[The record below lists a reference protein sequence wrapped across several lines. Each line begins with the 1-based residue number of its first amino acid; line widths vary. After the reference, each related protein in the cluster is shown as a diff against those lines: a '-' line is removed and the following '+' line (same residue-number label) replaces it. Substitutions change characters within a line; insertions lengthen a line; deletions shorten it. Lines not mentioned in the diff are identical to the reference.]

1 MDVNACDK
9 CGKTALLQILNTH
22 RFGICVGCGFPI
34 VRGDEFDNARLEAV
48 QGDECH
54 LNLPERIH
62 GQRISK
68 MEMLG
73 LSKWREAFK
82 HKVFHDQADAVM
94 LVERPKKENFAVS
107 VLSMTDAQLSQRLKH
122 GLDIEPYVKCEFKS
136 EFYENNPMKVLT
148 ELGQKQMALEA
159 EPIDL
164 TIDVNTKHNL
174 QLNESVINFFKKF
187 RWVDALKKNTEPKCL
202 CNFAQKMV
210 GDGCSICNPPKCCVC
225 GKDVSGELECKL
237 CEEPYCEDCGA
248 TYNQFT
254 QIDFNCCKTC
264 ETRRNP

>member
-9 CGKTALLQILNTH
+9 CGKTALLKILNTH

-54 LNLPERIH
+54 LNMPERIH
-62 GQRISK
+62 EEWYTTVAGFRVSIRSLIERYGDIDFSEVFL
-68 MEMLG
+68 EM
-73 LSKWREAFK
+73 
-82 HKVFHDQADAVM
+82 
-94 LVERPKKENFAVS
+94 VEPPIPENFAY
-107 VLSMTDAQLSQRLKH
+107 H
-122 GLDIEPYVKCEFKS
+122 GLPYKKEEFKS

-225 GKDVSGELECKL
+225 GKEVSGELECKL

-254 QIDFNCCKTC
+254 QIDYNCCKTC
-264 ETRRNP
+264 AERNDHE

>member
-54 LNLPERIH
+54 LNMPERIH

-82 HKVFHDQADAVM
+82 QEQAPFKVFSDQADFV
-94 LVERPKKENFAVS
+94 LEVKRPEYIKE
-107 VLSMTDAQLSQRLKH
+107 
-122 GLDIEPYVKCEFKS
+122 EFKS

-210 GDGCSICNPPKCCVC
+210 GDGCSICNPTKCCVC
-225 GKDVSGELECKL
+225 GKEVSGELECKL

-254 QIDFNCCKTC
+254 QIDYNCCKTC
-264 ETRRNP
+264 AERNDHE

>member
-54 LNLPERIH
+54 LNMPERIH

-122 GLDIEPYVKCEFKS
+122 GLDIEVAPKPSPEQLHGEAIEEAAIKQFDSINWIHDTCKKMGTSFKKLMDKGWKKAATEPEGPKCQCT
-136 EFYENNPMKVLT
+136 Y
-148 ELGQKQMALEA
+148 GQKM
-159 EPIDL
+159 
-164 TIDVNTKHNL
+164 T
-174 QLNESVINFFKKF
+174 
-187 RWVDALKKNTEPKCL
+187 
-202 CNFAQKMV
+202 
-210 GDGCSICNPPKCCVC
+210 GDGCYVCNPPKCCVC
-225 GKDVSGELECKL
+225 GKEVSGELECKL